1 MGRRDG
7 ENKKNERKEEDVFN
21 TIQLSARQTHLLIL
35 SSLQL
40 TVVFVLV
47 DLPQSNPVV
56 SYSTLFPPK

>member
-1 MGRRDG
+1 MCD
-7 ENKKNERKEEDVFN
+7 

-56 SYSTLFPPK
+56 SL